1 MSLSPS
7 SREINLAS
15 SSILDQS
22 VAALEF
28 HHLIS
33 SFYSEISSHLISSH
47 RSRLGKASSFILFAL
62 ESHLISSFS
71 SEIESH
77 LISSFSARLPPSFSL
92 LLNLISSHRFLLRSN
107 LISSHR
113 SRLGKA
119 SSFILF
125 ALESHLISSFSSE
138 IESHLISSFSAR
150 LPPSFSLLLNLIS
163 SHRFLLRSNLISSHR
178 SRLGKNLI
186 SSQKRRRLEEKARI
200 EGRMKLRQHARLAV
214 MKVEEDEEEEEE
226 EARSDC
232 SCEFAFDSLRNQH
245 KRQKWIHH
253 HQSICILF
261 QKATDPFSQECS
273 FQNLLNCQPPNTS
286 FSFLNCEP
294 SIEVTSSDAK
304 WAEYDIEDEHTVSDH
319 KERRKWSPTE
329 DIVLISA
336 WLNTSKDP
344 VVGNEQKA
352 IAFWKQIAGY
362 FASCP
367 KVAGLQKRGATQCKQ
382 RWRKLNEGFCKFV
395 GCFDAARKQ
404 KSSGQS
410 EDGVLKMAHEIFFND
425 FKVKFTLE
433 HAWLKLRH
441 DQKWCGASETKDKV
455 SSKRRKLNDQSQQ
468 SASSVPG
475 CDGEDEASARPIGVK
490 AAKGKGKSKAKTS
503 DEAVEFQGI

>member
-1 MSLSPS
+1 
-7 SREINLAS
+7 
-15 SSILDQS
+15 
-22 VAALEF
+22 
-28 HHLIS
+28 
-33 SFYSEISSHLISSH
+33 
-47 RSRLGKASSFILFAL
+47 
-62 ESHLISSFS
+62 
-71 SEIESH
+71 
-77 LISSFSARLPPSFSL
+77 
-92 LLNLISSHRFLLRSN
+92 
-107 LISSHR
+107 
-113 SRLGKA
+113 
-119 SSFILF
+119 
-125 ALESHLISSFSSE
+125 
-138 IESHLISSFSAR
+138 
-150 LPPSFSLLLNLIS
+150 
-163 SHRFLLRSNLISSHR
+163 
-178 SRLGKNLI
+178 
-186 SSQKRRRLEEKARI
+186 
-200 EGRMKLRQHARLAV
+200 

-232 SCEFAFDSLRNQH
+232 RYEHLLSFIVVRVSLLLIHYGINTNVRNGFTIIKAFVFYFRKQ
-245 KRQKWIHH
+245 
-253 HQSICILF
+253 
-261 QKATDPFSQECS
+261 
-273 FQNLLNCQPPNTS
+273 QPPNTS

-367 KVAGLQKRGATQCKQ
+367 KV
-382 RWRKLNEGFCKFV
+382 
-395 GCFDAARKQ
+395 AARKQ

-503 DEAVEFQGI
+503 DEAVDGKIIDKFYMNPRTENMESYEKLCHERASKYMCKNNRDQVIDNATGMHMRPTPGTITPTGFLEKKKVANKTSEMKRTRRGRREMEEVMFNLFEGHSNWTLRLLIQETDQPEQFLKDLLRDLCIYNNKGSNQGTYELKPDYKKATHE